1 MPTISII
8 VPIYNS
14 ELTLDKCISSILQME
29 FTDFELLLVDDGSV
43 DNSLGICRK
52 WAEQDSRIRVLQQKN
67 GGPSLARNRGIIET
81 SGKWIVFVDSDDIVR
96 SRYLSDLLETVGKNS
111 SIVMAISGEQVF
123 RNGKK
128 AEVVRFPD
136 VICKVNDYNALWKEL
151 RLHFYGHPFGKL
163 YRRDIIVQNHLQF
176 DNDVCLGEDCIFMM
190 QYIMACASLKDS
202 SIAFISNSNYDYY
215 VHSGS
220 LSSSRLSVI
229 QEKANYESYR
239 STVNKL
245 KDTFYIDEDTFTCL
259 YAPVSFYADRVF
271 NAIDD
276 IPTRKERLLLLS
288 IVNWEEYCK
297 YKVTSTW
304 IVSVLKWLY
313 VSRCWYL
320 YDIVR
325 QLVK

>member
-29 FTDFELLLVDDGSV
+29 FTDYELLLVDDGSI
-43 DNSLGICRK
+43 DNSWGICRK
-52 WAEQDSRIRVLQQKN
+52 WAERDSRIRAFQQEN
-67 GGPSLARNRGIIET
+67 RGPSVARNHGIKEC

-96 SRYLSDLLETVGKNS
+96 SRYVSDLLETAEKHS
-111 SIVMAISGEQVF
+111 SIVMAISGEQVY
-123 RNGKK
+123 RNDKK
-128 AEVVRFPD
+128 AEVVHFPD
-136 VICKVNDYNALWKEL
+136 VLCKVNDYKTLWKEL

-163 YRRDIIVQNHLQF
+163 YRRVIIEHNHLQF
-176 DNDVCLGEDCIFMM
+176 DNNVCLGEDCIFMM
-190 QYIMACASLKDS
+190 QYIMACASLRDS

-220 LSSSRLSVI
+220 LSSSRLSVK
-229 QEKANYESYR
+229 QEEANYKSYR
-239 STVNKL
+239 STVIKL
-245 KDTFYIDEDTFTCL
+245 KETFRIDEDTFTCL

-276 IPTRKERLLLLS
+276 IPTQRERLLHMN
-288 IVNWEEYCK
+288 IVNREEYSK
-297 YKVTSTW
+297 YKVAPTW
-304 IVSVLKWLY
+304 IASVIKWLY

-320 YDIVR
+320 YDVVR
-325 QLVK
+325 QIVK